1 MELHLATIESKEQLD
16 AKRLKDAALGG
27 AVGFAALGVAGA
39 VASILLT
46 KR

>member
-16 AKRLKDAALGG
+16 AKKLKDAAIGG
-27 AVGFAALGVAGA
+27 AVAMGALGVAGA
-39 VASILLT
+39 IASVLLT